1 MIIFMFGIVL
11 TIVLFIA
18 MGFVRGEGMS
28 WRVNKK
34 QLLAL
39 VGVLVIVFSCYV
51 SIPAGHTGVVT
62 TFGSVENYTLEA
74 GMHFKLPWQEVI
86 KMDNR
91 VQKSTQDMSCFS
103 SDIQEVSMTYT
114 VNYQISK
121 QDAMTIYKTIGIGYY
136 DTVIAPCITESVKIV
151 TAQYTAE
158 DLVSSRSLM
167 ASQIEEV
174 LSQKLAA
181 YNIELVGASIEN
193 MDFTDAFT
201 DAVEAKQVA
210 EQNKLRAETEAQ
222 QRVLEANAA
231 AEIKRIEA
239 EADAYE
245 LTTRAE
251 AEAEAN
257 RKIAES
263 LTEALIAYT
272 YAENWDARAVMSK
285 KRCRR
290 SATSRAA
297 PDAGIL
303 SRFKRVRGGTSGGI
317 DGHFSFYQRYVAGFV
332 VVRTEIEAGSQ
343 HTGSQVFGSYNEG
356 MFRILA
362 YLEVGFSCEFYNPF
376 LPGKTGGIA
385 ERTFYVE
392 PYNGAVGQSHLKVL
406 ASRCFQRMYFCRFFF
421 GRGDVISNSMTAFYV
436 GSGNMQGVCC
446 LFG

>member
-103 SDIQEVSMTYT
+103 SDI
-114 VNYQISK
+114 

-272 YAENWDARAVMSK
+272 YAENWNGELPTFMTGDGATLPMFDMS
-285 KRCRR
+285 
-290 SATSRAA
+290 ALLNGTADNGTTAA
-297 PDAGIL
+297 QP
-303 SRFKRVRGGTSGGI
+303 
-317 DGHFSFYQRYVAGFV
+317 
-332 VVRTEIEAGSQ
+332 
-343 HTGSQVFGSYNEG
+343 
-356 MFRILA
+356 
-362 YLEVGFSCEFYNPF
+362 
-376 LPGKTGGIA
+376 A
-385 ERTFYVE
+385 E
-392 PYNGAVGQSHLKVL
+392 
-406 ASRCFQRMYFCRFFF
+406 
-421 GRGDVISNSMTAFYV
+421 
-436 GSGNMQGVCC
+436 
-446 LFG
+446 

>member
-51 SIPAGHTGVVT
+51 SIPAGHTGVVK

-272 YAENWDARAVMSK
+272 YAENWNGELPTFMTGDGTTLPMFDMS
-285 KRCRR
+285 
-290 SATSRAA
+290 ALLNGTADNGTTAA
-297 PDAGIL
+297 QP
-303 SRFKRVRGGTSGGI
+303 
-317 DGHFSFYQRYVAGFV
+317 
-332 VVRTEIEAGSQ
+332 
-343 HTGSQVFGSYNEG
+343 
-356 MFRILA
+356 
-362 YLEVGFSCEFYNPF
+362 
-376 LPGKTGGIA
+376 A
-385 ERTFYVE
+385 E
-392 PYNGAVGQSHLKVL
+392 
-406 ASRCFQRMYFCRFFF
+406 
-421 GRGDVISNSMTAFYV
+421 
-436 GSGNMQGVCC
+436 
-446 LFG
+446 

>member
-1 MIIFMFGIVL
+1 MVIFMFGIVL
-11 TIVLFIA
+11 TLVLLIA

-34 QLLAL
+34 QLLTL

-174 LSQKLAA
+174 LSKKLAA
-181 YNIELVGASIEN
+181 CNIELVGASIEN

-263 LTEALIAYT
+263 LT
-272 YAENWDARAVMSK
+272 
-285 KRCRR
+285 
-290 SATSRAA
+290 
-297 PDAGIL
+297 
-303 SRFKRVRGGTSGGI
+303 
-317 DGHFSFYQRYVAGFV
+317 
-332 VVRTEIEAGSQ
+332 
-343 HTGSQVFGSYNEG
+343 
-356 MFRILA
+356 
-362 YLEVGFSCEFYNPF
+362 
-376 LPGKTGGIA
+376 
-385 ERTFYVE
+385 
-392 PYNGAVGQSHLKVL
+392 
-406 ASRCFQRMYFCRFFF
+406 
-421 GRGDVISNSMTAFYV
+421 
-436 GSGNMQGVCC
+436 
-446 LFG
+446 

>member
-1 MIIFMFGIVL
+1 MVIFMFGIVL
-11 TIVLFIA
+11 TLVLFIA

-62 TFGSVENYTLEA
+62 TFGSVENYTLKA

-174 LSQKLAA
+174 LSKKLAA

-272 YAENWDARAVMSK
+272 YAENWNGELPTFMTGDGATLPMFDMS
-285 KRCRR
+285 
-290 SATSRAA
+290 A
-297 PDAGIL
+297 L
-303 SRFKRVRGGTSGGI
+303 V
-317 DGHFSFYQRYVAGFV
+317 
-332 VVRTEIEAGSQ
+332 
-343 HTGSQVFGSYNEG
+343 N
-356 MFRILA
+356 
-362 YLEVGFSCEFYNPF
+362 
-376 LPGKTGGIA
+376 GKTDNGTTAAQPA
-385 ERTFYVE
+385 E
-392 PYNGAVGQSHLKVL
+392 
-406 ASRCFQRMYFCRFFF
+406 
-421 GRGDVISNSMTAFYV
+421 
-436 GSGNMQGVCC
+436 
-446 LFG
+446 

>member
-1 MIIFMFGIVL
+1 MVIFMFGIVL
-11 TIVLFIA
+11 TLVLFIA

-62 TFGSVENYTLEA
+62 TFGSVENYPLEA

-174 LSQKLAA
+174 LSKKLAA

-272 YAENWDARAVMSK
+272 YAENWNGELPTFMTGDGTTLPMFDMS
-285 KRCRR
+285 
-290 SATSRAA
+290 ALLNGTADNGTTAA
-297 PDAGIL
+297 QP
-303 SRFKRVRGGTSGGI
+303 
-317 DGHFSFYQRYVAGFV
+317 
-332 VVRTEIEAGSQ
+332 
-343 HTGSQVFGSYNEG
+343 
-356 MFRILA
+356 
-362 YLEVGFSCEFYNPF
+362 
-376 LPGKTGGIA
+376 A
-385 ERTFYVE
+385 E
-392 PYNGAVGQSHLKVL
+392 
-406 ASRCFQRMYFCRFFF
+406 
-421 GRGDVISNSMTAFYV
+421 
-436 GSGNMQGVCC
+436 
-446 LFG
+446 

>member
-1 MIIFMFGIVL
+1 MVIFMFGIVL
-11 TIVLFIA
+11 TLVLFIA

-174 LSQKLAA
+174 LSKKLAA

-210 EQNKLRAETEAQ
+210 EQNKLRAETEA
-222 QRVLEANAA
+222 
-231 AEIKRIEA
+231 
-239 EADAYE
+239 
-245 LTTRAE
+245 
-251 AEAEAN
+251 EAN

-272 YAENWDARAVMSK
+272 YAENWNGELPTFMTGDGATLPMFDMS
-285 KRCRR
+285 
-290 SATSRAA
+290 A
-297 PDAGIL
+297 L
-303 SRFKRVRGGTSGGI
+303 L
-317 DGHFSFYQRYVAGFV
+317 
-332 VVRTEIEAGSQ
+332 
-343 HTGSQVFGSYNEG
+343 N
-356 MFRILA
+356 
-362 YLEVGFSCEFYNPF
+362 
-376 LPGKTGGIA
+376 GKTDNGTTAAQPA
-385 ERTFYVE
+385 E
-392 PYNGAVGQSHLKVL
+392 
-406 ASRCFQRMYFCRFFF
+406 
-421 GRGDVISNSMTAFYV
+421 
-436 GSGNMQGVCC
+436 
-446 LFG
+446 

>member
-62 TFGSVENYTLEA
+62 TFGSDDHYTLEA

-272 YAENWDARAVMSK
+272 YAENWNGELPTFMTGDGATLPMFDMS
-285 KRCRR
+285 
-290 SATSRAA
+290 ALLNGTADNGTTAA
-297 PDAGIL
+297 QP
-303 SRFKRVRGGTSGGI
+303 
-317 DGHFSFYQRYVAGFV
+317 
-332 VVRTEIEAGSQ
+332 
-343 HTGSQVFGSYNEG
+343 
-356 MFRILA
+356 
-362 YLEVGFSCEFYNPF
+362 
-376 LPGKTGGIA
+376 A
-385 ERTFYVE
+385 E
-392 PYNGAVGQSHLKVL
+392 
-406 ASRCFQRMYFCRFFF
+406 
-421 GRGDVISNSMTAFYV
+421 
-436 GSGNMQGVCC
+436 
-446 LFG
+446 

>member
-1 MIIFMFGIVL
+1 MVIFMFGIVL
-11 TIVLFIA
+11 TLVLFIA

-181 YNIELVGASIEN
+181 YNIELVG
-193 MDFTDAFT
+193 
-201 DAVEAKQVA
+201 
-210 EQNKLRAETEAQ
+210 R
-222 QRVLEANAA
+222 
-231 AEIKRIEA
+231 
-239 EADAYE
+239 
-245 LTTRAE
+245 
-251 AEAEAN
+251 
-257 RKIAES
+257 
-263 LTEALIAYT
+263 
-272 YAENWDARAVMSK
+272 
-285 KRCRR
+285 
-290 SATSRAA
+290 
-297 PDAGIL
+297 
-303 SRFKRVRGGTSGGI
+303 
-317 DGHFSFYQRYVAGFV
+317 
-332 VVRTEIEAGSQ
+332 
-343 HTGSQVFGSYNEG
+343 
-356 MFRILA
+356 
-362 YLEVGFSCEFYNPF
+362 
-376 LPGKTGGIA
+376 
-385 ERTFYVE
+385 
-392 PYNGAVGQSHLKVL
+392 
-406 ASRCFQRMYFCRFFF
+406 
-421 GRGDVISNSMTAFYV
+421 
-436 GSGNMQGVCC
+436 
-446 LFG
+446 

>member
-1 MIIFMFGIVL
+1 MVIFMFGIVL

-103 SDIQEVSMTYT
+103 SDIQEV
-114 VNYQISK
+114 
-121 QDAMTIYKTIGIGYY
+121 TIYKTIGIGYSE
-136 DTVIAPCITESVKIV
+136 TVIAPCITESVKIV

-272 YAENWDARAVMSK
+272 YAENWNGELPTFMTGDGATLPMFDMS
-285 KRCRR
+285 
-290 SATSRAA
+290 ALLNGTADNGTTAA
-297 PDAGIL
+297 QP
-303 SRFKRVRGGTSGGI
+303 
-317 DGHFSFYQRYVAGFV
+317 
-332 VVRTEIEAGSQ
+332 
-343 HTGSQVFGSYNEG
+343 
-356 MFRILA
+356 
-362 YLEVGFSCEFYNPF
+362 
-376 LPGKTGGIA
+376 A
-385 ERTFYVE
+385 E
-392 PYNGAVGQSHLKVL
+392 
-406 ASRCFQRMYFCRFFF
+406 
-421 GRGDVISNSMTAFYV
+421 
-436 GSGNMQGVCC
+436 
-446 LFG
+446 

>member
-167 ASQIEEV
+167 AAQIEE
-174 LSQKLAA
+174 
-181 YNIELVGASIEN
+181 VGASIEN

-272 YAENWDARAVMSK
+272 YAENWNGELPTFMTGDGATLPMFDMS
-285 KRCRR
+285 
-290 SATSRAA
+290 ALLNGTADNGTTAA
-297 PDAGIL
+297 QP
-303 SRFKRVRGGTSGGI
+303 
-317 DGHFSFYQRYVAGFV
+317 
-332 VVRTEIEAGSQ
+332 
-343 HTGSQVFGSYNEG
+343 
-356 MFRILA
+356 
-362 YLEVGFSCEFYNPF
+362 
-376 LPGKTGGIA
+376 A
-385 ERTFYVE
+385 E
-392 PYNGAVGQSHLKVL
+392 
-406 ASRCFQRMYFCRFFF
+406 
-421 GRGDVISNSMTAFYV
+421 
-436 GSGNMQGVCC
+436 
-446 LFG
+446 

>member
-1 MIIFMFGIVL
+1 MVIFMFGIVL
-11 TIVLFIA
+11 TLVLFIA

-51 SIPAGHTGVVT
+51 SIPAGHTGVVP

-174 LSQKLAA
+174 LSKKLAA

-272 YAENWDARAVMSK
+272 YAENWNGELPTFMTGDGATLPMFDMS
-285 KRCRR
+285 
-290 SATSRAA
+290 A
-297 PDAGIL
+297 L
-303 SRFKRVRGGTSGGI
+303 L
-317 DGHFSFYQRYVAGFV
+317 
-332 VVRTEIEAGSQ
+332 
-343 HTGSQVFGSYNEG
+343 N
-356 MFRILA
+356 
-362 YLEVGFSCEFYNPF
+362 
-376 LPGKTGGIA
+376 GKTDNGTTAAQPA
-385 ERTFYVE
+385 E
-392 PYNGAVGQSHLKVL
+392 
-406 ASRCFQRMYFCRFFF
+406 
-421 GRGDVISNSMTAFYV
+421 
-436 GSGNMQGVCC
+436 
-446 LFG
+446 

>member
-1 MIIFMFGIVL
+1 
-11 TIVLFIA
+11 
-18 MGFVRGEGMS
+18 
-28 WRVNKK
+28 
-34 QLLAL
+34 
-39 VGVLVIVFSCYV
+39 
-51 SIPAGHTGVVT
+51 
-62 TFGSVENYTLEA
+62 
-74 GMHFKLPWQEVI
+74 
-86 KMDNR
+86 
-91 VQKSTQDMSCFS
+91 
-103 SDIQEVSMTYT
+103 MTYT

-167 ASQIEEV
+167 AAQIEEV
-174 LSQKLAA
+174 LSKKLAA

-272 YAENWDARAVMSK
+272 YAENWNGELPTFMTGDGATLPMFDMS
-285 KRCRR
+285 
-290 SATSRAA
+290 ALLNGTADNGTTAA
-297 PDAGIL
+297 QP
-303 SRFKRVRGGTSGGI
+303 
-317 DGHFSFYQRYVAGFV
+317 
-332 VVRTEIEAGSQ
+332 
-343 HTGSQVFGSYNEG
+343 
-356 MFRILA
+356 
-362 YLEVGFSCEFYNPF
+362 
-376 LPGKTGGIA
+376 A
-385 ERTFYVE
+385 E
-392 PYNGAVGQSHLKVL
+392 
-406 ASRCFQRMYFCRFFF
+406 
-421 GRGDVISNSMTAFYV
+421 
-436 GSGNMQGVCC
+436 
-446 LFG
+446 

>member
-167 ASQIEEV
+167 AAQIEEV
-174 LSQKLAA
+174 LSKKLAA

-201 DAVEAKQVA
+201 DVTMGRIVDSMPPAKDG
-210 EQNKLRAETEAQ
+210 RFRPETEAQ

-272 YAENWDARAVMSK
+272 YAENWNGELPTFMTGDGTTLPMFDMS
-285 KRCRR
+285 
-290 SATSRAA
+290 A
-297 PDAGIL
+297 L
-303 SRFKRVRGGTSGGI
+303 LNGGTDNGTTAA
-317 DGHFSFYQRYVAGFV
+317 Q
-332 VVRTEIEAGSQ
+332 
-343 HTGSQVFGSYNEG
+343 
-356 MFRILA
+356 
-362 YLEVGFSCEFYNPF
+362 P
-376 LPGKTGGIA
+376 A
-385 ERTFYVE
+385 E
-392 PYNGAVGQSHLKVL
+392 
-406 ASRCFQRMYFCRFFF
+406 
-421 GRGDVISNSMTAFYV
+421 
-436 GSGNMQGVCC
+436 
-446 LFG
+446 

>member
-167 ASQIEEV
+167 AAQIEEV
-174 LSQKLAA
+174 LSKSWRPTILSWSALPLRIWTSRTPLRMLWRPSRSPSRTSSA
-181 YNIELVGASIEN
+181 PRLRHSSASSRP
-193 MDFTDAFT
+193 MP
-201 DAVEAKQVA
+201 
-210 EQNKLRAETEAQ
+210 L
-222 QRVLEANAA
+222 
-231 AEIKRIEA
+231 
-239 EADAYE
+239 
-245 LTTRAE
+245 
-251 AEAEAN
+251 
-257 RKIAES
+257 
-263 LTEALIAYT
+263 
-272 YAENWDARAVMSK
+272 
-285 KRCRR
+285 RR
-290 SATSRAA
+290 SS
-297 PDAGIL
+297 
-303 SRFKRVRGGTSGGI
+303 
-317 DGHFSFYQRYVAGFV
+317 
-332 VVRTEIEAGSQ
+332 
-343 HTGSQVFGSYNEG
+343 
-356 MFRILA
+356 
-362 YLEVGFSCEFYNPF
+362 
-376 LPGKTGGIA
+376 
-385 ERTFYVE
+385 
-392 PYNGAVGQSHLKVL
+392 
-406 ASRCFQRMYFCRFFF
+406 ASRRRLMPM
-421 GRGDVISNSMTAFYV
+421 S
-436 GSGNMQGVCC
+436 
-446 LFG
+446 